1 MVRGK
6 KVNSHI
12 NLNHP
17 ENIYDDLKEK
27 ISDLIAKIVKNEQ
40 VLDTNLVGEKLNE
53 SKQILDFQQKEIEKK
68 MNELKS
74 NSEWDYFT
82 IAFFGETNAGKSTLI
97 EVLRLLFAEKTK
109 SEIQAKF
116 NDLKREFSLDEEE
129 YEKLKNSKNEIDQK
143 SCQNNQKLK
152 EIDQTY
158 TQKLEDH
165 QKMLNVIKH
174 EHDEQISDQSL
185 LREQKLETF
194 NTQIVFLKEAIQY
207 KKKNMSWWLKI
218 IYIFKRLEEEKQIGL
233 IELELIK
240 QKAQLDTELKLL
252 KQKIEKEYASKQ
264 VYLETIQDEYDAT
277 RKTTSS
283 IALQLENEKKVL
295 EQQLQQF
302 EKMLEKLR
310 AFEDGQIMGDGRSD
324 FTRESKEFLF
334 DINGTQVKLIDV
346 PGIEGDEKLVENEIS
361 KAVKKAHAVFYVTSK
376 DAAPNEGTLQKIKTH
391 LADQTEVWT
400 VYNKPVTSPRSLKN
414 GMISNDDER
423 GALNDLNTLMEGTLG
438 KNYKDYTV
446 VAGLAAFYAVA
457 NCLVPFGEKN
467 RNQIKFL
474 NNSGRDELKEKS
486 GLSKFQEHLAQ
497 RVIGDVPYKIKA
509 SNFNKANYVL
519 KQTVDKLKNI
529 HNGFSDLK
537 LNIDKQVAVTKQE
550 IDSEYLDLVQR
561 LKTMIE
567 KIIQDFERK
576 TRQEVYKRI
585 ESDISNDEFKGIL
598 KRQIDNNLESV
609 SKDLIAGFK
618 TETSQF
624 DENIKQKL
632 QKLSLR
638 LASIQNNFK
647 SDDVMGMNNN
657 VSLKFDINNGINK
670 MGLLGVGIGLGAAM
684 WWNPVGWTAIALTAA
699 GLLFS
704 FAKAIWSFFD
714 SDFKKSEQKKSV
726 DKNLSNIVKELK
738 KVAREN
744 LSDVEEKIEPS
755 VLDLKKKLN
764 EPSDQITGL
773 VQDINQS
780 IKMFD
785 ALSNDISS
793 SYGGK

>member
-1 MVRGK
+1 M
-6 KVNSHI
+6 NSHI

-17 ENIYDDLKEK
+17 ENIYDDLKRE
-27 ISDLIAKIVKNEQ
+27 ISNLIAAIVKNEQ
-40 VLDTNLVGEKLNE
+40 ILDVNLVGGKLNE
-53 SKQILDFQQKEIEKK
+53 SKQILSFQKKEIEQK
-68 MNELKS
+68 MDELKC

-97 EVLRLLFAEKTK
+97 EVLRLLFSEKTK
-109 SEIQAKF
+109 SELQAKF
-116 NDLKREFSLDEEE
+116 NALKNEFLLDEEV
-129 YEKLKNSKNEIDQK
+129 YSQLKIADNEINNK
-143 SCQNNQKLK
+143 ILENNQKLK
-152 EIDQTY
+152 EIEKNY
-158 TQKLEDH
+158 TQKLEDY
-165 QKMLNVIKH
+165 QKILNALKH
-174 EHDEQISDQSL
+174 EYNEKIADQSL
-185 LREQKLETF
+185 VNEKKIEVF
-194 NTQIVFLKEAIQY
+194 NTQIVSLKEIIQY

-240 QKAQLDTELKLL
+240 QKAQLDAELKLL
-252 KQKIEKEYASKQ
+252 KEKIEEEYTLKKS
-264 VYLETIQDEYDAT
+264 YLSTIEDEYDVT
-277 RKTTSS
+277 RKTANPIT
-283 IALQLENEKKVL
+283 LQLENEKKTI

-302 EKMLEKLR
+302 ENMLEQLR
-310 AFEDGQIMGDGRSD
+310 PFEDGQIMGDGRSD

-334 DINGTQVKLIDV
+334 DINRTQVKLIDV

-361 KAVKKAHAVFYVTSK
+361 KAVTKAHAVFYVTSK

-391 LADQTEVWT
+391 LVDQTEVWT
-400 VYNKPVTSPRSLKN
+400 IYNKPVTSPRSLKN
-414 GMISNDDER
+414 GLISNDDER
-423 GALNDLNTLMEGTLG
+423 GALNDLNKLMEGALDN
-438 KNYKDYTV
+438 NYKDYTV

-474 NNSGRDELKEKS
+474 NNSDREELKEKS

-509 SNFNKANYVL
+509 SNFNKVNYVL
-519 KQTVDKLKNI
+519 KQTVEKLNNI

-550 IDSEYLDLVQR
+550 IDSEYLDLVQS

-567 KIIQDFERK
+567 KTVQDFERK
-576 TRQEVYKRI
+576 TRQEVYTRI
-585 ESDISNDEFKGIL
+585 ESDISNDDFKGIL

-618 TETSQF
+618 TKTSQF
-624 DENIKQKL
+624 DENLKEKL
-632 QKLSLR
+632 QKLSSR

-647 SDDVMGMNNN
+647 ADDVTGLNNN
-657 VSLKFDINNGINK
+657 VSLKFDINSGINK
-670 MGLLGVGIGLGAAM
+670 MGLLGVGIGVGAAM
-684 WWNPVGWTAIALTAA
+684 WWNPAGWVAISLTAA

-744 LSDVEEKIEPS
+744 LSDVEGKIEPS
-755 VLDLKKKLN
+755 LLDLKKKLN

-773 VQDINQS
+773 VNDMQQS
-780 IKMFD
+780 IKMFKT
-785 ALSNDISS
+785 LSNNISGA
-793 SYGGK
+793 YEVK

>member
-1 MVRGK
+1 M
-6 KVNSHI
+6 NSHI

-53 SKQILDFQQKEIEKK
+53 SKQILSFQQKEIERKID
-68 MNELKS
+68 ELKR

-109 SEIQAKF
+109 NEIQAKF
-116 NDLKREFSLDEEE
+116 NALKDEFSLDEEV
-129 YEKLKNSKNEIDQK
+129 YGQLKNADNEISHK
-143 SCQNNQKLK
+143 ILENNKK
-152 EIDQTY
+152 INEIDQTY
-158 TQKLEDH
+158 TQKLEDY
-165 QKMLNVIKH
+165 QKILNALKY
-174 EHDEQISDQSL
+174 EHDEQIVNQSL
-185 LREQKLETF
+185 LNDQKLEIF
-194 NTQIVFLKEAIQY
+194 NTQIVSLKDAVQY
-207 KKKNMSWWLKI
+207 KKQNMSWWLKI

-240 QKAQLDTELKLL
+240 QKALLDSELKVL
-252 KQKIEKEYASKQ
+252 KQKIEKEYALKQ
-264 VYLETIQDEYDAT
+264 SHLVTIQDEYDLT
-277 RKTTSS
+277 KKPINS
-283 IALQLENEKKVL
+283 ITLQLENEKKAV

-310 AFEDGQIMGDGRSD
+310 EFEDGQIMGDGRSD
-324 FTRESKEFLF
+324 FTRESNEFLF

-361 KAVKKAHAVFYVTSK
+361 KAVKKAHAVFYITSK

-414 GMISNDDER
+414 GLISNDDER
-423 GALNDLNTLMEGTLG
+423 GALDDLNKQMESALDKHY
-438 KNYKDYTV
+438 KNYTV

-457 NCLVPFGEKN
+457 SCLVPFGEKY

-474 NNSGRDELKEKS
+474 NNSDRDELKEKS
-486 GLSKFQEHLAQ
+486 GLSAFQNHLTQ
-497 RVIGDVPYKIKA
+497 TVIGDVPYKIKA

-519 KQTVDKLKNI
+519 KQTVEKLNNI

-550 IDSEYLDLVQR
+550 IDSEYLDLVQS

-598 KRQIDNNLESV
+598 KRQIDNNLELV

-618 TETSQF
+618 KETSQF
-624 DENIKQKL
+624 DENLKEKL
-632 QKLSLR
+632 QKLSSR

-647 SDDVMGMNNN
+647 ADNVTGLNNN

-670 MGLLGVGIGLGAAM
+670 MGLLGVGIGVGAAM
-684 WWNPVGWTAIALTAA
+684 WWNPVGWVAISLTAA

-744 LSDVEEKIEPS
+744 VSDVEEKIEPS
-755 VLDLKKKLN
+755 ISDLKKKLN

-773 VQDINQS
+773 VEDMYQS
-780 IKMFD
+780 INMFKT
-785 ALSNDISS
+785 LSNNISS
-793 SYGGK
+793 AYEVK

>member
-1 MVRGK
+1 M
-6 KVNSHI
+6 NSHI

-53 SKQILDFQQKEIEKK
+53 SKQILSFQQKEIERKID
-68 MNELKS
+68 ELKR

-109 SEIQAKF
+109 NEIQAKF
-116 NDLKREFSLDEEE
+116 KALKDEFSLDEEAYGE
-129 YEKLKNSKNEIDQK
+129 LKNADNEISHK
-143 SCQNNQKLK
+143 ILENNKKLK

-158 TQKLEDH
+158 TQKLEDY
-165 QKMLNVIKH
+165 QKILNALKY
-174 EHDEQISDQSL
+174 EHDEQIVNQSL
-185 LREQKLETF
+185 LNDQKLEIF
-194 NTQIVFLKEAIQY
+194 NTQIVSLKETVQY
-207 KKKNMSWWLKI
+207 KKQNMSWWLKI

-240 QKAQLDTELKLL
+240 QKALLGSELKVL
-252 KQKIEKEYASKQ
+252 KQKIEKEYALKQ
-264 VYLETIQDEYDAT
+264 SHLATIQDEYDLT
-277 RKTTSS
+277 KKPINS
-283 IALQLENEKKVL
+283 ITLQLENEKKVV

-310 AFEDGQIMGDGRSD
+310 EFEDGQIMGDGRSD

-361 KAVKKAHAVFYVTSK
+361 KAVKKAHAVFFVTSK
-376 DAAPNEGTLQKIKTH
+376 DATPNEGTLQKIKAH

-414 GMISNDDER
+414 GLISNDDER
-423 GALNDLNTLMEGTLG
+423 GALSDLNKHMESVLD

-446 VAGLAAFYAVA
+446 VAGLAGFYAVA

-467 RNQIKFL
+467 RNQLKFL
-474 NNSGRDELKEKS
+474 NNSDRDELKEKS
-486 GLSKFQEHLAQ
+486 GLRAFQDHLTQ
-497 RVIGDVPYKIKA
+497 KVVGDVPYKIKA

-519 KQTVDKLKNI
+519 KQTVETLNNV
-529 HNGFSDLK
+529 HTGFSDLK
-537 LNIDKQVAVTKQE
+537 LDIDKQVALTKQE
-550 IDSEYLDLVQR
+550 IDSGYLDLVQS
-561 LKTMIE
+561 LKTVID
-567 KIIQDFERK
+567 KNIQDFERK
-576 TRQEVYKRI
+576 TRQEVYQRI
-585 ESDISNDEFKGIL
+585 ESNISNDDFKSIL
-598 KRQIDNNLESV
+598 KLKIDDNLKTV
-609 SKDLIAGFK
+609 SDDLVKDFK
-618 TETSQF
+618 NETSQF
-624 DENIKQKL
+624 DENLKQKL
-632 QKLSLR
+632 QKLSSR

-647 SDDVMGMNNN
+647 SQGISGLENN
-657 VSLKFDINNGINK
+657 VSLKFDINSGINK
-670 MGLLGVGIGLGAAM
+670 MGLLGVGIGVGAAM
-684 WWNPVGWTAIALTAA
+684 WWNPVGWGAIALTAA

-738 KVAREN
+738 KVAQEN
-744 LSDVEEKIEPS
+744 LNGVEEKIEPS
-755 VLDLKKKLN
+755 LLDLKKKLN

-773 VQDINQS
+773 VEDIHQS
-780 IKMFD
+780 IKMFNT
-785 ALSNDISS
+785 LSNNISS
-793 SYGGK
+793 AYGVK

>member
-1 MVRGK
+1 M
-6 KVNSHI
+6 NSHI

-53 SKQILDFQQKEIEKK
+53 SKQILSFQQKEIERQID
-68 MNELKS
+68 ELKR

-109 SEIQAKF
+109 NEIQAKF
-116 NDLKREFSLDEEE
+116 KALKDEFSLDEEAYGE
-129 YEKLKNSKNEIDQK
+129 LKNADNEISHK
-143 SCQNNQKLK
+143 ILENNKKLK

-158 TQKLEDH
+158 TQKLEDY
-165 QKMLNVIKH
+165 QKILNALKY
-174 EHDEQISDQSL
+174 EHDEQIVNQSL
-185 LREQKLETF
+185 LNDQKLEIF
-194 NTQIVFLKEAIQY
+194 NTQIVSLKEKVQY
-207 KKKNMSWWLKI
+207 KKQNMSWWLKI

-240 QKAQLDTELKLL
+240 QKALLDSELKVL
-252 KQKIEKEYASKQ
+252 KQKIEKEYALKQ
-264 VYLETIQDEYDAT
+264 SHLATIQDEYELT
-277 RKTTSS
+277 KKPINS
-283 IALQLENEKKVL
+283 ITLQLENEKKVV
-295 EQQLQQF
+295 EQQLQHF

-310 AFEDGQIMGDGRSD
+310 EFEDGLIMGDGRSD

-414 GMISNDDER
+414 GLISNDDER
-423 GALNDLNTLMEGTLG
+423 GALNDLNKQMESALDKHY
-438 KNYKDYTV
+438 KNYTV

-457 NCLVPFGEKN
+457 NCLVPFGEKY

-474 NNSGRDELKEKS
+474 NNSDRDELKEKS
-486 GLSKFQEHLAQ
+486 GLSAFQNHLTQ
-497 RVIGDVPYKIKA
+497 TVIGDVPYKIKA

-519 KQTVDKLKNI
+519 KQTVEKLNNI

-550 IDSEYLDLVQR
+550 IDSEYLDLVQS

-598 KRQIDNNLESV
+598 KRQIDNNLELV

-624 DENIKQKL
+624 DENLKEKL
-632 QKLSLR
+632 QKLSSR

-647 SDDVMGMNNN
+647 ADDVTGLNNN

-670 MGLLGVGIGLGAAM
+670 MGLLGVGIGVGAAM
-684 WWNPVGWTAIALTAA
+684 WWNPVGWVAISLTAA

-744 LSDVEEKIEPS
+744 VSDVEEKIEPS
-755 VLDLKKKLN
+755 ISDLKKKLN

-773 VQDINQS
+773 VEDMHQS
-780 IKMFD
+780 INMFKT
-785 ALSNDISS
+785 LSNNISS
-793 SYGGK
+793 AYEVK

>member
-1 MVRGK
+1 M
-6 KVNSHI
+6 NSHI

-53 SKQILDFQQKEIEKK
+53 SKQILSFQQKEIERQID
-68 MNELKS
+68 ELKR

-109 SEIQAKF
+109 NEIQAKF
-116 NDLKREFSLDEEE
+116 KALKDEFSLDEEAYGE
-129 YEKLKNSKNEIDQK
+129 LKNADNEISHK
-143 SCQNNQKLK
+143 ILENNKKLK

-158 TQKLEDH
+158 TQKLEDY
-165 QKMLNVIKH
+165 QKILNALKY
-174 EHDEQISDQSL
+174 EHDEQIVNQSL
-185 LREQKLETF
+185 LNDQKLEIF
-194 NTQIVFLKEAIQY
+194 NTQIVSLKEKVQY
-207 KKKNMSWWLKI
+207 KKQNMSWWLKI

-240 QKAQLDTELKLL
+240 QKALLDSELKVL
-252 KQKIEKEYASKQ
+252 KQKIEKEYALKQ
-264 VYLETIQDEYDAT
+264 SHFATIQDEYELT
-277 RKTTSS
+277 KKPINS
-283 IALQLENEKKVL
+283 ITLQLENEKKVV
-295 EQQLQQF
+295 EQQLQHF

-310 AFEDGQIMGDGRSD
+310 EFEDGLIMGDGRSD

-414 GMISNDDER
+414 GLISNDDER
-423 GALNDLNTLMEGTLG
+423 GALNDLNKQMESALDKHY
-438 KNYKDYTV
+438 KNYTV

-457 NCLVPFGEKN
+457 NCLVPFGEKY

-474 NNSGRDELKEKS
+474 NNSDRDELKEKS
-486 GLSKFQEHLAQ
+486 GLSAFQNHLTQ
-497 RVIGDVPYKIKA
+497 TVIGDVPYKIKA

-519 KQTVDKLKNI
+519 KQTVEKLNNI

-550 IDSEYLDLVQR
+550 IDSEYLDLVQS

-598 KRQIDNNLESV
+598 KRQIDNNLELV

-624 DENIKQKL
+624 DENLKEKL
-632 QKLSLR
+632 QKLSSR

-647 SDDVMGMNNN
+647 ADDVTGLNNN

-670 MGLLGVGIGLGAAM
+670 MGLLGVGIGVGAAM
-684 WWNPVGWTAIALTAA
+684 WWNPVGWVAISLTAA

-744 LSDVEEKIEPS
+744 VSDVEEKIEPS
-755 VLDLKKKLN
+755 ISDLKKKLN

-773 VQDINQS
+773 VEDMHQS
-780 IKMFD
+780 IKMFKT
-785 ALSNDISS
+785 LSNNISS
-793 SYGGK
+793 AYEVK

>member
-1 MVRGK
+1 M
-6 KVNSHI
+6 NSHI

-27 ISDLIAKIVKNEQ
+27 ISDLITTIVKNEQ

-185 LREQKLETF
+185 LKEQKLETF

-423 GALNDLNTLMEGTLG
+423 GALNDLNTLMEGTLD

-519 KQTVDKLKNI
+519 KQTVDKLNNI

-618 TETSQF
+618 AETSQF

>member
-1 MVRGK
+1 M
-6 KVNSHI
+6 NSRI
-12 NLNHP
+12 DIQHP
-17 ENIYDDLKEK
+17 SDIYDELKEK
-27 ISDLIAKIVKNEQ
+27 ISDLIAKIVKNED
-40 VLDTNLVGEKLNE
+40 VLDTQLVGEKISE
-53 SKQILDFQQKEIEKK
+53 SKQILNFQQKEIDRKID
-68 MNELKS
+68 ELKR
-74 NSEWDYFT
+74 NAEWDHFT

-109 SEIQAKF
+109 NEIQAKF
-116 NDLKREFSLDEEE
+116 NALKEEFSLDEDE
-129 YEKLKNSKNEIDQK
+129 YEQLKKSENEV
-143 SCQNNQKLK
+143 NNKTLENHQKLK
-152 EIDQTY
+152 EIDQAY
-158 TQKLEDH
+158 TQKLEDY
-165 QKMLNVIKH
+165 QKTLNILKH
-174 EHDEQISDQSL
+174 EHDEQIADQSL
-185 LREQKLETF
+185 VNGQKLEIF
-194 NTQIVFLKEAIQY
+194 NSQIVSLKETIKY
-207 KKKNMSWWLKI
+207 KKQNMSWWLKI
-218 IYIFKRLEEEKQIGL
+218 IYIFKCLEEEKQIGL

-252 KQKIEKEYASKQ
+252 KQKIEKEYVSKQ
-264 VYLETIQDEYDAT
+264 SYLVTIQDEYDVT

-283 IALQLENEKKVL
+283 IALELEKEKKAI

-310 AFEDGQIMGDGRSD
+310 EFEDGQIMGDGRSD

-361 KAVKKAHAVFYVTSK
+361 KAVKKAHAVFYITSK
-376 DAAPNEGTLQKIKTH
+376 DAAPNEGTLKKIKTH

-414 GMISNDDER
+414 GLISNDDEK
-423 GALNDLNTLMEGTLG
+423 GALNDLNKLMEGTLD

-457 NCLVPFGEKN
+457 NCLTPFGEKN

-474 NNSGRDELKEKS
+474 NNSDREELKSKS
-486 GLSKFQEHLAQ
+486 GLSKFQDHLAQ
-497 RVIGDVPYKIKA
+497 KVIGDVPYKIKA

-519 KQTVDKLKNI
+519 KQTVEKLNNI
-529 HNGFSDLK
+529 HEGFSTLK

-550 IDSEYLDLVQR
+550 IDSDYDDLVQS
-561 LKTMIE
+561 LKTMVD
-567 KIIQDFERK
+567 KTIQEFERK

-609 SKDLIAGFK
+609 SKDLITGFK
-618 TETSQF
+618 TETSKF
-624 DENIKQKL
+624 DENLKQKL
-632 QKLSLR
+632 QKLSSR

-647 SDDVMGMNNN
+647 ADDVTGLNNN
-657 VSLKFDINNGINK
+657 VALKFDINNGINK
-670 MGLLGVGIGLGAAM
+670 LGLLGVGIGVGAAM
-684 WWNPVGWTAIALTAA
+684 WWNPAGWIAISLTAA

-744 LSDVEEKIEPS
+744 VSDVEEKIEPS
-755 VLDLKKKLN
+755 ISDLKKKLN

-773 VQDINQS
+773 VEDMHQS
-780 IKMFD
+780 IKMFKT
-785 ALSNDISS
+785 LSNNISS
-793 SYGGK
+793 AYEVK

>member
-1 MVRGK
+1 M
-6 KVNSHI
+6 NSHI

-53 SKQILDFQQKEIEKK
+53 SKQILSFQQKEIERKID
-68 MNELKS
+68 ELKR

-109 SEIQAKF
+109 NEIQAKF
-116 NDLKREFSLDEEE
+116 KALKDEFSLDEEAYGE
-129 YEKLKNSKNEIDQK
+129 LKNADNEISHK
-143 SCQNNQKLK
+143 ILENNKKLK

-158 TQKLEDH
+158 TQKLEDY
-165 QKMLNVIKH
+165 QKILNALKY
-174 EHDEQISDQSL
+174 EHDEQIVNQSL
-185 LREQKLETF
+185 LNDQKLEIF
-194 NTQIVFLKEAIQY
+194 NTQIVSLKEKVQY
-207 KKKNMSWWLKI
+207 KKQNMSWWLKI

-240 QKAQLDTELKLL
+240 QKALLDSELKVL
-252 KQKIEKEYASKQ
+252 KQKIEKEYALKQ
-264 VYLETIQDEYDAT
+264 SHLATIQDEYELT
-277 RKTTSS
+277 KKPINS
-283 IALQLENEKKVL
+283 ITLQLENEKKVV

-310 AFEDGQIMGDGRSD
+310 EFEDGQIMGDGRSD

-376 DAAPNEGTLQKIKTH
+376 DAAPNEGTLQKIKMH

-414 GMISNDDER
+414 GLISNDDER
-423 GALNDLNTLMEGTLG
+423 GALNDLNKQMESALDKHY
-438 KNYKDYTV
+438 KNYTV

-457 NCLVPFGEKN
+457 HCLVPFGEKY

-474 NNSGRDELKEKS
+474 NNSDRDELKEKS
-486 GLSKFQEHLAQ
+486 GLSAFQNHLTQ
-497 RVIGDVPYKIKA
+497 TVIGDVPYKIKA

-519 KQTVDKLKNI
+519 KQTVEKLNNI

-550 IDSEYLDLVQR
+550 IDSEYLDLVQS

-598 KRQIDNNLESV
+598 KRQIDNNLELV

-624 DENIKQKL
+624 DENLKEKL
-632 QKLSLR
+632 QKLSSR

-647 SDDVMGMNNN
+647 ADDVTGLNNN

-670 MGLLGVGIGLGAAM
+670 MGLLGVGIGVGAAM
-684 WWNPVGWTAIALTAA
+684 WWNPVGWVAISLTAA

-744 LSDVEEKIEPS
+744 VSDVEEKIEPS
-755 VLDLKKKLN
+755 ISDLKKKLN

-773 VQDINQS
+773 VEDMYQS
-780 IKMFD
+780 INMFKT
-785 ALSNDISS
+785 LSNNISS
-793 SYGGK
+793 AYEVK

>member
-1 MVRGK
+1 M
-6 KVNSHI
+6 NSHI

-17 ENIYDDLKEK
+17 ENIYDDLKGE
-27 ISDLIAKIVKNEQ
+27 ISNLIAAIVKNEQ
-40 VLDTNLVGEKLNE
+40 FLDVNLVGGKLNE
-53 SKQILDFQQKEIEKK
+53 SKQILSFQKKEIEQK
-68 MNELKS
+68 MDELKC

-97 EVLRLLFAEKTK
+97 EVLRLLFSEKTK
-109 SEIQAKF
+109 SELQAKF
-116 NDLKREFSLDEEE
+116 NALKNEFLLDEEV
-129 YEKLKNSKNEIDQK
+129 YSQLKIADNEINNK
-143 SCQNNQKLK
+143 ILENNQKLK
-152 EIDQTY
+152 EIEKNY
-158 TQKLEDH
+158 TQKLEDY
-165 QKMLNVIKH
+165 QKILNALKH
-174 EHDEQISDQSL
+174 EYNEKIADQSL
-185 LREQKLETF
+185 VNEKKLEVF
-194 NTQIVFLKEAIQY
+194 NTQIVSLKEIIQY

-240 QKAQLDTELKLL
+240 QKAQLDAELKLL
-252 KQKIEKEYASKQ
+252 KEKIEEEYTLKKS
-264 VYLETIQDEYDAT
+264 YLSTIEDEYDVT
-277 RKTTSS
+277 RKTANPIT
-283 IALQLENEKKVL
+283 LQLENEKKTI

-302 EKMLEKLR
+302 ENMLEQLR
-310 AFEDGQIMGDGRSD
+310 PFEDGQIMGDGRSD

-334 DINGTQVKLIDV
+334 DINRTQVKLIDV

-361 KAVKKAHAVFYVTSK
+361 KAVTKAHAVFYVTSK

-391 LADQTEVWT
+391 LVDQTEVWT
-400 VYNKPVTSPRSLKN
+400 IYNKPVTSPRSLKN
-414 GMISNDDER
+414 GLISNDDER
-423 GALNDLNTLMEGTLG
+423 GALNDLNKLMEGALDN
-438 KNYKDYTV
+438 NYKDYTV

-474 NNSGRDELKEKS
+474 NNSDREELKEKS
-486 GLSKFQEHLAQ
+486 GLSKFQEHLAK

-509 SNFNKANYVL
+509 SNFNKVNYVL
-519 KQTVDKLKNI
+519 KQTVEKLNNI

-550 IDSEYLDLVQR
+550 IDSEYLDLVQS

-567 KIIQDFERK
+567 KTVQDFERK
-576 TRQEVYKRI
+576 TRQEVYTRI
-585 ESDISNDEFKGIL
+585 ESDISNDDFKGIL

-618 TETSQF
+618 TKTSQF
-624 DENIKQKL
+624 DENLKEKL
-632 QKLSLR
+632 QKLSSR

-647 SDDVMGMNNN
+647 ADDVTGLNNN
-657 VSLKFDINNGINK
+657 VSLKFDINSGINK
-670 MGLLGVGIGLGAAM
+670 MGLLGVGIGVGAAM
-684 WWNPVGWTAIALTAA
+684 WWNPAGWVAISLTAA

-744 LSDVEEKIEPS
+744 LSDVEGKIEPS
-755 VLDLKKKLN
+755 LLDLKKKLN

-773 VQDINQS
+773 VNDMQQS
-780 IKMFD
+780 IKMFKT
-785 ALSNDISS
+785 LSNNISGA
-793 SYGGK
+793 YEVK

>member
-1 MVRGK
+1 M
-6 KVNSHI
+6 NSHI

-53 SKQILDFQQKEIEKK
+53 SKQILSFQQKEIERKID
-68 MNELKS
+68 ELKR
-74 NSEWDYFT
+74 NSDWDYFT

-109 SEIQAKF
+109 NEIQAKF
-116 NDLKREFSLDEEE
+116 KALKDEFSLDEEAYGE
-129 YEKLKNSKNEIDQK
+129 LKNADNEISHK
-143 SCQNNQKLK
+143 ILENNKKLK

-158 TQKLEDH
+158 TQKLEDY
-165 QKMLNVIKH
+165 QKILNALKY
-174 EHDEQISDQSL
+174 EHDEQIVNQSL
-185 LREQKLETF
+185 LNDQKLEIF
-194 NTQIVFLKEAIQY
+194 NTQIVSLKEKVQY
-207 KKKNMSWWLKI
+207 KKQNMSWWLKI

-240 QKAQLDTELKLL
+240 QKALLDSELKVL
-252 KQKIEKEYASKQ
+252 KQKIEKEYALKQ
-264 VYLETIQDEYDAT
+264 SHLATIQDEYELT
-277 RKTTSS
+277 KKPINS
-283 IALQLENEKKVL
+283 ITLQLENEKKVV

-310 AFEDGQIMGDGRSD
+310 EFEDGQIMGDGRSD

-414 GMISNDDER
+414 GLISNDDER
-423 GALNDLNTLMEGTLG
+423 GALNDLNKQMESALDKHY
-438 KNYKDYTV
+438 KNYTV

-457 NCLVPFGEKN
+457 NCLVPFGEKY

-474 NNSGRDELKEKS
+474 NNSDRDELKEKS
-486 GLSKFQEHLAQ
+486 GLSAFQNHLTQ
-497 RVIGDVPYKIKA
+497 TVIGDVPYKIKA

-519 KQTVDKLKNI
+519 KQTVEKLNNI

-550 IDSEYLDLVQR
+550 IDSEYLDLVQS

-598 KRQIDNNLESV
+598 KRQIDNNLELV

-624 DENIKQKL
+624 DENLKEKL
-632 QKLSLR
+632 QKLSSR

-647 SDDVMGMNNN
+647 ADDVTGLNNN

-670 MGLLGVGIGLGAAM
+670 MGLLGVGIGVGAAM
-684 WWNPVGWTAIALTAA
+684 WWNPVGWVAISLTAA

-744 LSDVEEKIEPS
+744 VSDVEEKIEPS
-755 VLDLKKKLN
+755 ISDLKKKLN

-773 VQDINQS
+773 VEDMYQS
-780 IKMFD
+780 INMFKT
-785 ALSNDISS
+785 LSNNISS
-793 SYGGK
+793 AYEVK

>member
-1 MVRGK
+1 M
-6 KVNSHI
+6 NSHI

-17 ENIYDDLKEK
+17 ENIYDDLKGE
-27 ISDLIAKIVKNEQ
+27 ISNLIAAIVKNEQ
-40 VLDTNLVGEKLNE
+40 FLDVNLVGGKLNE
-53 SKQILDFQQKEIEKK
+53 SKQILSFQKKEIEQK
-68 MNELKS
+68 MDELKC

-97 EVLRLLFAEKTK
+97 EVLRLLFSEKTK
-109 SEIQAKF
+109 SELQAKF
-116 NDLKREFSLDEEE
+116 NALKNEFLLDEEV
-129 YEKLKNSKNEIDQK
+129 YSQLKIADNEINNK
-143 SCQNNQKLK
+143 ILENNQKLK
-152 EIDQTY
+152 EIEKNY
-158 TQKLEDH
+158 TQKLEDY
-165 QKMLNVIKH
+165 QKILNALKH
-174 EHDEQISDQSL
+174 EYNEKIADQSL
-185 LREQKLETF
+185 VNEKKLEVF
-194 NTQIVFLKEAIQY
+194 NTQIVSLKEIIQY

-240 QKAQLDTELKLL
+240 QKAQLDAELKLL
-252 KQKIEKEYASKQ
+252 KEKIEEEYTLKKS
-264 VYLETIQDEYDAT
+264 YLSTIEDEYDVT
-277 RKTTSS
+277 RKTANPIT
-283 IALQLENEKKVL
+283 LQLENEKKTI

-302 EKMLEKLR
+302 ENMLEQLR
-310 AFEDGQIMGDGRSD
+310 PFEDGQIMGDGRSD

-334 DINGTQVKLIDV
+334 DINRTQVKLIDV

-361 KAVKKAHAVFYVTSK
+361 KAVTKAHAVFYVTSK

-391 LADQTEVWT
+391 LVDQTEVWT
-400 VYNKPVTSPRSLKN
+400 IYNKPVTSPRSLKN
-414 GMISNDDER
+414 GLISNDDER
-423 GALNDLNTLMEGTLG
+423 GALNDLNKLMEGALDN
-438 KNYKDYTV
+438 NYKDYTV

-474 NNSGRDELKEKS
+474 NNSDREELKEKS
-486 GLSKFQEHLAQ
+486 GLSKFQEHLTQ

-509 SNFNKANYVL
+509 SNFNKVNYVL
-519 KQTVDKLKNI
+519 KQTVEKLNNI

-550 IDSEYLDLVQR
+550 IDSEYLDLVQS

-567 KIIQDFERK
+567 KTVQDFERK
-576 TRQEVYKRI
+576 TRQEVYTRI
-585 ESDISNDEFKGIL
+585 ESDISNDDFKGIL

-618 TETSQF
+618 TKTSQF
-624 DENIKQKL
+624 DENLKEKL
-632 QKLSLR
+632 QKLSSR

-647 SDDVMGMNNN
+647 ADDVTGLNNN
-657 VSLKFDINNGINK
+657 VSLKFDINSGINK
-670 MGLLGVGIGLGAAM
+670 MGLLGVGIGVGAAM
-684 WWNPVGWTAIALTAA
+684 WWNPAGWVAISLTAA

-744 LSDVEEKIEPS
+744 LSDVEGKIEPS
-755 VLDLKKKLN
+755 LLDLKKKLN

-773 VQDINQS
+773 VNDMQQS
-780 IKMFD
+780 IKMFKT
-785 ALSNDISS
+785 LSNNISGA
-793 SYGGK
+793 YEVK

>member
-1 MVRGK
+1 M
-6 KVNSHI
+6 NSHI

-53 SKQILDFQQKEIEKK
+53 SKQILSFQQKEIERKID
-68 MNELKS
+68 ELKR

-109 SEIQAKF
+109 NEIQAKF
-116 NDLKREFSLDEEE
+116 KALKDEFSLDEEAYGE
-129 YEKLKNSKNEIDQK
+129 LKNADNEISHK
-143 SCQNNQKLK
+143 ILENNKKLK

-158 TQKLEDH
+158 TQKLEDY
-165 QKMLNVIKH
+165 QKILNAVKY
-174 EHDEQISDQSL
+174 EDDEQIVNQSL
-185 LREQKLETF
+185 LNDQKLEIF
-194 NTQIVFLKEAIQY
+194 NTQIVSLKETVQY
-207 KKKNMSWWLKI
+207 KKQNMSWWLKI

-240 QKAQLDTELKLL
+240 QKALLGSELKVL
-252 KQKIEKEYASKQ
+252 KQKIEKEYALKQ
-264 VYLETIQDEYDAT
+264 SHLATIQDEYDLT
-277 RKTTSS
+277 KKPINS
-283 IALQLENEKKVL
+283 ITLQLENEKKVV

-310 AFEDGQIMGDGRSD
+310 EFEDGQIMGDGRSD

-414 GMISNDDER
+414 GLISNDDER
-423 GALNDLNTLMEGTLG
+423 GALNDLNKQMESALDKHY
-438 KNYKDYTV
+438 KNYTV

-457 NCLVPFGEKN
+457 NCLVPFGEKY
-467 RNQIKFL
+467 RNQAKFL
-474 NNSGRDELKEKS
+474 NNSDRDELKEKS
-486 GLSKFQEHLAQ
+486 GLSAFQNHLTEK
-497 RVIGDVPYKIKA
+497 VVGDVTYKIKA

-519 KQTVDKLKNI
+519 KQTVEKLNNV
-529 HNGFSDLK
+529 HNGFTDLK
-537 LNIDKQVAVTKQE
+537 LNIDKQVVVTKQE
-550 IDSEYLDLVQR
+550 IDSEYLDLVQS
-561 LKTMIE
+561 LKTMID
-567 KIIQDFERK
+567 KNIQDFERE
-576 TRQEVYKRI
+576 TRQEVYQRI
-585 ESDISNDEFKGIL
+585 EGNISNDDFKSTL
-598 KRQIDNNLESV
+598 KLKIDTNLKKV
-609 SKDLIAGFK
+609 SNDLVAGFK
-618 TETSQF
+618 KETSQF
-624 DENIKQKL
+624 DENLKQKL
-632 QKLSLR
+632 QKLSSR

-647 SDDVMGMNNN
+647 SENVAGLDNN
-657 VSLKFDINNGINK
+657 VSLKFDINSGINK
-670 MGLLGVGIGLGAAM
+670 MGLLGVGIGVGAAM
-684 WWNPVGWTAIALTAA
+684 WWNPVGWGAIALTAA

-714 SDFKKSEQKKSV
+714 SDFKKAEQKKSV

-738 KVAREN
+738 KVAKEN
-744 LSDVEEKIEPS
+744 LSEVEEKIEPS
-755 VLDLKKKLN
+755 LLDLKKKLN
-764 EPSDQITGL
+764 EPSNQITGL
-773 VQDINQS
+773 VQDIHQS
-780 IKMFD
+780 IKMFNT
-785 ALSNDISS
+785 LSNNISS
-793 SYGGK
+793 AYGVK

>member
-1 MVRGK
+1 M
-6 KVNSHI
+6 NSHI

-17 ENIYDDLKEK
+17 ENIYDDLKGE
-27 ISDLIAKIVKNEQ
+27 ISNLIAAIVENEQ
-40 VLDTNLVGEKLNE
+40 FLDVNLVGGKLNE
-53 SKQILDFQQKEIEKK
+53 SKQILSFQKKEIEQK
-68 MNELKS
+68 MDELKC

-97 EVLRLLFAEKTK
+97 EVLRLLFSEKTK
-109 SEIQAKF
+109 SELQAKF
-116 NDLKREFSLDEEE
+116 NALKNEFLLDEEV
-129 YEKLKNSKNEIDQK
+129 YSQLKIADNEINNK
-143 SCQNNQKLK
+143 ILENNQKLK
-152 EIDQTY
+152 EVEKNY
-158 TQKLEDH
+158 TQKLEDY
-165 QKMLNVIKH
+165 QKILNALKH
-174 EHDEQISDQSL
+174 EYNEKIADQSL
-185 LREQKLETF
+185 VNEKKLEVF
-194 NTQIVFLKEAIQY
+194 NTQIVSLKEIIQY

-240 QKAQLDTELKLL
+240 QKAQLDAELKLL
-252 KQKIEKEYASKQ
+252 KEKIEEEYTLKKS
-264 VYLETIQDEYDAT
+264 YLSTIEDEYDVT
-277 RKTTSS
+277 RKTANPIT
-283 IALQLENEKKVL
+283 LQLENEKKTI

-302 EKMLEKLR
+302 ENMLEQLR
-310 AFEDGQIMGDGRSD
+310 PFEDGQIMGDGRSD

-334 DINGTQVKLIDV
+334 DINRTQVKLIDV

-361 KAVKKAHAVFYVTSK
+361 KAVTKAHAVFYVTSK

-391 LADQTEVWT
+391 LVDQTEVWT
-400 VYNKPVTSPRSLKN
+400 IYNKPVTSPRSLKN
-414 GMISNDDER
+414 GLISNDDER
-423 GALNDLNTLMEGTLG
+423 GALNDLNKLMEGALDN
-438 KNYKDYTV
+438 NYKDYTV

-474 NNSGRDELKEKS
+474 NNSDREELKEKS

-509 SNFNKANYVL
+509 SNFNKVNYVL
-519 KQTVDKLKNI
+519 KQTVEKLNNI

-550 IDSEYLDLVQR
+550 IDSEYLDLVQS

-567 KIIQDFERK
+567 KTVQDFERK
-576 TRQEVYKRI
+576 TRQEVYTRI
-585 ESDISNDEFKGIL
+585 ESDISNDDFKGIL

-618 TETSQF
+618 TKTSQF
-624 DENIKQKL
+624 DENLKEKL
-632 QKLSLR
+632 QKLSSR

-647 SDDVMGMNNN
+647 ADDVTGLNNN
-657 VSLKFDINNGINK
+657 VSLKFDINSGINK
-670 MGLLGVGIGLGAAM
+670 MGLLGVGIGVGAAM
-684 WWNPVGWTAIALTAA
+684 WWNPAGWVAISLTAA

-744 LSDVEEKIEPS
+744 LSDVEGKIEPS
-755 VLDLKKKLN
+755 LLDLKKKLN

-773 VQDINQS
+773 VNDMQQS
-780 IKMFD
+780 IKMFKT
-785 ALSNDISS
+785 LSNNISGA
-793 SYGGK
+793 YEVK

>member
-1 MVRGK
+1 MS
-6 KVNSHI
+6 SHI

-17 ENIYDDLKEK
+17 ENIYDDLKGK
-27 ISDLIAKIVKNEQ
+27 ISDLIAAIVKNEQ
-40 VLDTNLVGEKLNE
+40 VLDTNLVGEKLKE
-53 SKQILDFQQKEIEKK
+53 SKQILSFQQKEVERKID
-68 MNELKS
+68 ELKR

-109 SEIQAKF
+109 NEIQEKF
-116 NDLKREFSLDEEE
+116 KALKDEFSLDEEA
-129 YEKLKNSKNEIDQK
+129 YGQLRNADNEISHK
-143 SCQNNQKLK
+143 ILENNQKLK

-158 TQKLEDH
+158 TQKLEDY
-165 QKMLNVIKH
+165 QKILNALKY
-174 EHDEQISDQSL
+174 EYDEQIANQSL
-185 LREQKLETF
+185 LNDEKLEIF
-194 NTQIVFLKEAIQY
+194 NTQIVSLKETVQY
-207 KKKNMSWWLKI
+207 KKQNMSWWLKI
-218 IYIFKRLEEEKQIGL
+218 IYIFKRLEEEKKIGL

-240 QKAQLDTELKLL
+240 QKALLDSELKVLT
-252 KQKIEKEYASKQ
+252 QKIEKEYALKKSH
-264 VYLETIQDEYDAT
+264 LTMIQDEFDST
-277 RKTTSS
+277 KKPINS
-283 IALQLENEKKVL
+283 ITLQLENEKKAV

-310 AFEDGQIMGDGRSD
+310 EFEDGQIMGDGRSD
-324 FTRESKEFLF
+324 FTRQSKEFLF

-361 KAVKKAHAVFYVTSK
+361 KAVKKAHAIFYVTSK

-414 GMISNDDER
+414 GLISNDDER
-423 GALNDLNTLMEGTLG
+423 GALNDLNKQMESALDKHY
-438 KNYKDYTV
+438 KNYTV

-457 NCLVPFGEKN
+457 NSLVPFGEKY
-467 RNQIKFL
+467 RNQAKFL
-474 NNSGRDELKEKS
+474 NNSDRDELKEKS
-486 GLSKFQEHLAQ
+486 GLSAFQNHLTQ
-497 RVIGDVPYKIKA
+497 TVIGDVPYKIKA

-519 KQTVDKLKNI
+519 KQTVEKLNNI

-550 IDSEYLDLVQR
+550 IDSEYLDLVQS
-561 LKTMIE
+561 LKTMIK

-598 KRQIDNNLESV
+598 KRQIDNNLELV
-609 SKDLIAGFK
+609 SKDLITGFK
-618 TETSQF
+618 KETVQF
-624 DENIKQKL
+624 DENLKEKL
-632 QKLSLR
+632 QKLSSR

-647 SDDVMGMNNN
+647 ADDVTGLNSN

-670 MGLLGVGIGLGAAM
+670 MGLLGVGIGVGAAM
-684 WWNPVGWTAIALTAA
+684 SWNPVGWVAISLTAA

-738 KVAREN
+738 KVAKEN

-755 VLDLKKKLN
+755 LLDLKKKLN

-773 VQDINQS
+773 VEDMHQS
-780 IKMFD
+780 IKMFKT
-785 ALSNDISS
+785 LSNNISS
-793 SYGGK
+793 AYEVK

>member
-1 MVRGK
+1 M
-6 KVNSHI
+6 NSHI

-53 SKQILDFQQKEIEKK
+53 SKQILSFQQKEIERKID
-68 MNELKS
+68 ELKR

-97 EVLRLLFAEKTK
+97 EVLRLLFAEKSK
-109 SEIQAKF
+109 NEIQAKF
-116 NDLKREFSLDEEE
+116 KALKDEFSLDEEAYGE
-129 YEKLKNSKNEIDQK
+129 LKNADNEISHK
-143 SCQNNQKLK
+143 ILENNKKLK

-158 TQKLEDH
+158 TQKLEDY
-165 QKMLNVIKH
+165 QKILNALKY
-174 EHDEQISDQSL
+174 EHDEQIVNQSL
-185 LREQKLETF
+185 LKDQKLEIF
-194 NTQIVFLKEAIQY
+194 NTQIVSLKEKVQY
-207 KKKNMSWWLKI
+207 KKQNMSWWLKI

-240 QKAQLDTELKLL
+240 QKALLDSELKVL
-252 KQKIEKEYASKQ
+252 KQKIEKEYALKQ
-264 VYLETIQDEYDAT
+264 SHLATIQDEYELT
-277 RKTTSS
+277 KKPINS
-283 IALQLENEKKVL
+283 ITLQLENEKKVV

-310 AFEDGQIMGDGRSD
+310 EFEDGQIMGDGRSD

-414 GMISNDDER
+414 GLISNDDER
-423 GALNDLNTLMEGTLG
+423 GALNDLNKQMESALDKHY
-438 KNYKDYTV
+438 KNYTV

-457 NCLVPFGEKN
+457 NCLVPFGEKY

-474 NNSGRDELKEKS
+474 NNSDRDELKEKS
-486 GLSKFQEHLAQ
+486 GLSAFQNHLTQ
-497 RVIGDVPYKIKA
+497 TVIGDVPYKIKA

-519 KQTVDKLKNI
+519 KQTVEKLNNI

-550 IDSEYLDLVQR
+550 IDSEYLDLVQS

-598 KRQIDNNLESV
+598 KRQIDNNLELV

-624 DENIKQKL
+624 DENLKEKL
-632 QKLSLR
+632 QKLSSR

-647 SDDVMGMNNN
+647 ADDVTGLNNN

-670 MGLLGVGIGLGAAM
+670 MGLLGVGIGVGAAM
-684 WWNPVGWTAIALTAA
+684 WWNPVGWVAISLTAA

-744 LSDVEEKIEPS
+744 VSDVEEKIEPS
-755 VLDLKKKLN
+755 ISDLKKKLN

-773 VQDINQS
+773 VEDMYQS
-780 IKMFD
+780 INMFKT
-785 ALSNDISS
+785 LSNNISS
-793 SYGGK
+793 AYEVK

>member
-1 MVRGK
+1 M
-6 KVNSHI
+6 NSHI

-17 ENIYDDLKEK
+17 ENIYDDLKGK
-27 ISDLIAKIVKNEQ
+27 ISDLIATIVKNEQ

-53 SKQILDFQQKEIEKK
+53 SKQILSFQQKEVERKID
-68 MNELKS
+68 ELKR

-109 SEIQAKF
+109 NEIQAKF
-116 NDLKREFSLDEEE
+116 KALKDEFSLDEEAYGE
-129 YEKLKNSKNEIDQK
+129 LKNADNEISHK
-143 SCQNNQKLK
+143 ILENNKKLK

-158 TQKLEDH
+158 TQKLEDY
-165 QKMLNVIKH
+165 QKILNALKY
-174 EHDEQISDQSL
+174 EHDEQIVNQSL
-185 LREQKLETF
+185 LNDQKLEIF
-194 NTQIVFLKEAIQY
+194 NTQIVSLKETVQY
-207 KKKNMSWWLKI
+207 KKQNMSWWLKI
-218 IYIFKRLEEEKQIGL
+218 IYIFKRLEEEKKIGL

-240 QKAQLDTELKLL
+240 QKALLDSELKVL
-252 KQKIEKEYASKQ
+252 KQKIEKEYALKKSH
-264 VYLETIQDEYDAT
+264 LTTIQDEFDST
-277 RKTTSS
+277 KKPINS
-283 IALQLENEKKVL
+283 IALQLENEKKAV

-310 AFEDGQIMGDGRSD
+310 EFEDGQIMGDGRSD

-376 DAAPNEGTLQKIKTH
+376 DAAPNEGTLQKIKMH

-414 GMISNDDER
+414 GLISNDDER
-423 GALNDLNTLMEGTLG
+423 GALNDLNKLMESALDKHY
-438 KNYKDYTV
+438 KNYTV

-457 NCLVPFGEKN
+457 NCLVPFGEKY
-467 RNQIKFL
+467 RNQVKFL
-474 NNSGRDELKEKS
+474 NNSDRDELKEKS
-486 GLSKFQEHLAQ
+486 GLSAFQNHLSQ
-497 RVIGDVPYKIKA
+497 KVIGDVPYKIKA

-519 KQTVDKLKNI
+519 KQTIEKLNNI
-529 HNGFSDLK
+529 HNSFTDLK

-550 IDSEYLDLVQR
+550 IDSEYLDLVQS

-609 SKDLIAGFK
+609 SEDLITGFK

-624 DENIKQKL
+624 DENLKQKL
-632 QKLSLR
+632 QKLSSR

-647 SDDVMGMNNN
+647 ADDVTGLNNN

-670 MGLLGVGIGLGAAM
+670 MGLLGVGIGVGAAM
-684 WWNPVGWTAIALTAA
+684 WWNPVGWVAISLTAA

-738 KVAREN
+738 KVAKEN

-755 VLDLKKKLN
+755 LLDLKKKLN

-773 VQDINQS
+773 VEDMHQS
-780 IKMFD
+780 IKMFKT
-785 ALSNDISS
+785 LSNNISS
-793 SYGGK
+793 AYEVK

>member
-1 MVRGK
+1 M
-6 KVNSHI
+6 
-12 NLNHP
+12 
-17 ENIYDDLKEK
+17 
-27 ISDLIAKIVKNEQ
+27 
-40 VLDTNLVGEKLNE
+40 
-53 SKQILDFQQKEIEKK
+53 
-68 MNELKS
+68 
-74 NSEWDYFT
+74 
-82 IAFFGETNAGKSTLI
+82 
-97 EVLRLLFAEKTK
+97 
-109 SEIQAKF
+109 
-116 NDLKREFSLDEEE
+116 
-129 YEKLKNSKNEIDQK
+129 
-143 SCQNNQKLK
+143 
-152 EIDQTY
+152 
-158 TQKLEDH
+158 
-165 QKMLNVIKH
+165 
-174 EHDEQISDQSL
+174 
-185 LREQKLETF
+185 
-194 NTQIVFLKEAIQY
+194 FLKEAIQY

-423 GALNDLNTLMEGTLG
+423 GALNDLNTLMEGTLD

-519 KQTVDKLKNI
+519 KQTVDKLNNI

>member
-1 MVRGK
+1 M
-6 KVNSHI
+6 NSHI

-53 SKQILDFQQKEIEKK
+53 SKQILSFQQKEIERKID
-68 MNELKS
+68 ELKR

-109 SEIQAKF
+109 NEIQAKF
-116 NDLKREFSLDEEE
+116 KALKDEFSLDEEAYGE
-129 YEKLKNSKNEIDQK
+129 LKNADNEISHK
-143 SCQNNQKLK
+143 ILENNKKLK

-158 TQKLEDH
+158 TQKLEDY
-165 QKMLNVIKH
+165 QKILNALKY
-174 EHDEQISDQSL
+174 EHDEQIVNQSL
-185 LREQKLETF
+185 LNDQKLEIF
-194 NTQIVFLKEAIQY
+194 NTQIVSLKEKVQY
-207 KKKNMSWWLKI
+207 KKQNMSWWLKI

-240 QKAQLDTELKLL
+240 QKALLDSELKVL
-252 KQKIEKEYASKQ
+252 KQKIEKEYALKQ
-264 VYLETIQDEYDAT
+264 SHLATIQDEYELT
-277 RKTTSS
+277 KKPINS
-283 IALQLENEKKVL
+283 ITLQLENEKKVV

-310 AFEDGQIMGDGRSD
+310 EFEDGQIMGDGRSD

-414 GMISNDDER
+414 GLISNDDER
-423 GALNDLNTLMEGTLG
+423 GALNDLNKQMESALDKHY
-438 KNYKDYTV
+438 KNYTV

-457 NCLVPFGEKN
+457 NCLVPFGEKY

-474 NNSGRDELKEKS
+474 NNSDRDELKEKS
-486 GLSKFQEHLAQ
+486 GLSAFQNHLTQ
-497 RVIGDVPYKIKA
+497 TVIGDVPYKIKA

-519 KQTVDKLKNI
+519 KQTVEKLNNI

-550 IDSEYLDLVQR
+550 IDSEYLDLVQS

-598 KRQIDNNLESV
+598 KRQIDNNLELV

-624 DENIKQKL
+624 DENLKEKL
-632 QKLSLR
+632 QKLSSR

-647 SDDVMGMNNN
+647 ADDVTGLNNN

-670 MGLLGVGIGLGAAM
+670 MGLLGVGIGVGAAM
-684 WWNPVGWTAIALTAA
+684 WWNPVGWVAISLTAA

-744 LSDVEEKIEPS
+744 VSDVEEKIEPS
-755 VLDLKKKLN
+755 ISDLKKKLN

-773 VQDINQS
+773 VEDMYQS
-780 IKMFD
+780 INMFKT
-785 ALSNDISS
+785 LSNNISS
-793 SYGGK
+793 AYEVK

>member
-1 MVRGK
+1 M
-6 KVNSHI
+6 NSHI

-17 ENIYDDLKEK
+17 ENIYDDLKGK
-27 ISDLIAKIVKNEQ
+27 ISDLIATIVKNEQ

-53 SKQILDFQQKEIEKK
+53 SKQILSFQQKEVERKID
-68 MNELKS
+68 ELKR

-97 EVLRLLFAEKTK
+97 EVLRLLFSEKTK
-109 SEIQAKF
+109 NEIQEKF
-116 NDLKREFSLDEEE
+116 KALKDEFSLDEEA
-129 YEKLKNSKNEIDQK
+129 YGQLKNADNEISHK
-143 SCQNNQKLK
+143 ILENNQKLK

-158 TQKLEDH
+158 NQKLEDY
-165 QKMLNVIKH
+165 QQILNALKY
-174 EHDEQISDQSL
+174 EYDEQIANQSL
-185 LREQKLETF
+185 LNDEKLEIF
-194 NTQIVFLKEAIQY
+194 NTQIVSLKETVQY
-207 KKKNMSWWLKI
+207 KKQNMSWWLKI
-218 IYIFKRLEEEKQIGL
+218 IYIFKRLEEEKKIGL

-240 QKAQLDTELKLL
+240 QKALLDSELKVL
-252 KQKIEKEYASKQ
+252 KQKIEKEYALKKSH
-264 VYLETIQDEYDAT
+264 LTTIQDEFDST
-277 RKTTSS
+277 KKPINS
-283 IALQLENEKKVL
+283 IALQLENEKKAV

-310 AFEDGQIMGDGRSD
+310 EFEDGQIMGDGRSD

-376 DAAPNEGTLQKIKTH
+376 DAAPNEGTLQKIKMH

-414 GMISNDDER
+414 GLISNDDER
-423 GALNDLNTLMEGTLG
+423 GALNDLNKLMESALDKHY
-438 KNYKDYTV
+438 KNYTV

-457 NCLVPFGEKN
+457 NCLVPFGEKY
-467 RNQIKFL
+467 RNQVKFL
-474 NNSGRDELKEKS
+474 NNSDRDELKEKS
-486 GLSKFQEHLAQ
+486 GLSAFQNHLSQ
-497 RVIGDVPYKIKA
+497 KVIGDVPYKIKA

-519 KQTVDKLKNI
+519 KQTIEKLNNI
-529 HNGFSDLK
+529 HNSFTDLK

-550 IDSEYLDLVQR
+550 IDSEYLDLVQS

-609 SKDLIAGFK
+609 SEDLITGFK

-624 DENIKQKL
+624 DENLKQKL
-632 QKLSLR
+632 QKLSSR

-647 SDDVMGMNNN
+647 ADDVTGLNNN

-670 MGLLGVGIGLGAAM
+670 MGLLGVGIGVGAAM
-684 WWNPVGWTAIALTAA
+684 WWNPVGWVAISLTAA

-738 KVAREN
+738 KVAKEN

-755 VLDLKKKLN
+755 LLDLKKKLN

-773 VQDINQS
+773 VEDMHQS
-780 IKMFD
+780 IKMFKT
-785 ALSNDISS
+785 LSNNISS
-793 SYGGK
+793 AYEVK

>member
-1 MVRGK
+1 M
-6 KVNSHI
+6 
-12 NLNHP
+12 
-17 ENIYDDLKEK
+17 
-27 ISDLIAKIVKNEQ
+27 
-40 VLDTNLVGEKLNE
+40 
-53 SKQILDFQQKEIEKK
+53 
-68 MNELKS
+68 
-74 NSEWDYFT
+74 
-82 IAFFGETNAGKSTLI
+82 
-97 EVLRLLFAEKTK
+97 
-109 SEIQAKF
+109 
-116 NDLKREFSLDEEE
+116 
-129 YEKLKNSKNEIDQK
+129 
-143 SCQNNQKLK
+143 
-152 EIDQTY
+152 
-158 TQKLEDH
+158 
-165 QKMLNVIKH
+165 
-174 EHDEQISDQSL
+174 
-185 LREQKLETF
+185 
-194 NTQIVFLKEAIQY
+194 
-207 KKKNMSWWLKI
+207 
-218 IYIFKRLEEEKQIGL
+218 
-233 IELELIK
+233 
-240 QKAQLDTELKLL
+240 
-252 KQKIEKEYASKQ
+252 
-264 VYLETIQDEYDAT
+264 
-277 RKTTSS
+277 
-283 IALQLENEKKVL
+283 
-295 EQQLQQF
+295 
-302 EKMLEKLR
+302 
-310 AFEDGQIMGDGRSD
+310 
-324 FTRESKEFLF
+324 
-334 DINGTQVKLIDV
+334 
-346 PGIEGDEKLVENEIS
+346 
-361 KAVKKAHAVFYVTSK
+361 
-376 DAAPNEGTLQKIKTH
+376 
-391 LADQTEVWT
+391 
-400 VYNKPVTSPRSLKN
+400 
-414 GMISNDDER
+414 
-423 GALNDLNTLMEGTLG
+423 
-438 KNYKDYTV
+438 
-446 VAGLAAFYAVA
+446 
-457 NCLVPFGEKN
+457 
-467 RNQIKFL
+467 
-474 NNSGRDELKEKS
+474 
-486 GLSKFQEHLAQ
+486 
-497 RVIGDVPYKIKA
+497 
-509 SNFNKANYVL
+509 
-519 KQTVDKLKNI
+519 
-529 HNGFSDLK
+529 
-537 LNIDKQVAVTKQE
+537 AVTKQE
-550 IDSEYLDLVQR
+550 IDSEYLDLVQS

-609 SKDLIAGFK
+609 SRDLIAGFK

>member
-1 MVRGK
+1 
-6 KVNSHI
+6 
-12 NLNHP
+12 
-17 ENIYDDLKEK
+17 
-27 ISDLIAKIVKNEQ
+27 LIA
-40 VLDTNLVGEKLNE
+40 
-53 SKQILDFQQKEIEKK
+53 
-68 MNELKS
+68 
-74 NSEWDYFT
+74 
-82 IAFFGETNAGKSTLI
+82 
-97 EVLRLLFAEKTK
+97 
-109 SEIQAKF
+109 
-116 NDLKREFSLDEEE
+116 
-129 YEKLKNSKNEIDQK
+129 
-143 SCQNNQKLK
+143 
-152 EIDQTY
+152 
-158 TQKLEDH
+158 
-165 QKMLNVIKH
+165 
-174 EHDEQISDQSL
+174 
-185 LREQKLETF
+185 
-194 NTQIVFLKEAIQY
+194 
-207 KKKNMSWWLKI
+207 
-218 IYIFKRLEEEKQIGL
+218 
-233 IELELIK
+233 
-240 QKAQLDTELKLL
+240 
-252 KQKIEKEYASKQ
+252 
-264 VYLETIQDEYDAT
+264 
-277 RKTTSS
+277 
-283 IALQLENEKKVL
+283 
-295 EQQLQQF
+295 
-302 EKMLEKLR
+302 
-310 AFEDGQIMGDGRSD
+310 
-324 FTRESKEFLF
+324 
-334 DINGTQVKLIDV
+334 
-346 PGIEGDEKLVENEIS
+346 
-361 KAVKKAHAVFYVTSK
+361 
-376 DAAPNEGTLQKIKTH
+376 
-391 LADQTEVWT
+391 
-400 VYNKPVTSPRSLKN
+400 
-414 GMISNDDER
+414 NDDER
-423 GALNDLNTLMEGTLG
+423 GALNDLNKLMEGTLD

-474 NNSGRDELKEKS
+474 NNSDRDELKEKS

-519 KQTVDKLKNI
+519 KQTVDKLNNI

-550 IDSEYLDLVQR
+550 IDSEYLDLVQS

-598 KRQIDNNLESV
+598 RRQIDNNLESV
-609 SKDLIAGFK
+609 SKELIAGFK

-632 QKLSLR
+632 QKLSSR

-780 IKMFD
+780 IKIFD
-785 ALSNDISS
+785 ALSNNISS
-793 SYGGK
+793 SYGVK

>member
-1 MVRGK
+1 M
-6 KVNSHI
+6 NSHI

-53 SKQILDFQQKEIEKK
+53 SKQILSFQQKEIERKID
-68 MNELKS
+68 ELKS

-109 SEIQAKF
+109 KEIQAKF
-116 NDLKREFSLDEEE
+116 KALKDEFSLDEEA
-129 YEKLKNSKNEIDQK
+129 YGQLKDADHEISRK
-143 SCQNNQKLK
+143 ILENNQKLK
-152 EIDQTY
+152 EIDETY
-158 TQKLEDH
+158 TQKLEDY
-165 QKMLNVIKH
+165 QKILNALKY
-174 EHDEQISDQSL
+174 EHDEQIKDQSL
-185 LREQKLETF
+185 LDEQKLEVF
-194 NTQIVFLKEAIQY
+194 NTQIVSLKEIVQY
-207 KKKNMSWWLKI
+207 KKQNMSWWLKI
-218 IYIFKRLEEEKQIGL
+218 LYIFKRLEEEKQIGV

-240 QKAQLDTELKLL
+240 QKAQIDSELKLL
-252 KQKIEKEYASKQ
+252 KQKIEKENALKQ
-264 VYLETIQDEYDAT
+264 SHLEIIQDEYDLT
-277 RKTTSS
+277 KKPINS
-283 IALQLENEKKVL
+283 ITVQLENEKKSV

-310 AFEDGQIMGDGRSD
+310 EFEDGQIMGDGRSD

-361 KAVKKAHAVFYVTSK
+361 KAVKKAHAVFFVTSK
-376 DAAPNEGTLQKIKTH
+376 DATPNEGTLQKIKAH

-414 GMISNDDER
+414 GLISNDDER
-423 GALNDLNTLMEGTLG
+423 GALSDLNKHMESVLD

-446 VAGLAAFYAVA
+446 VAGLAGFYAVA

-467 RNQIKFL
+467 RNQLKFL
-474 NNSGRDELKEKS
+474 NNSDRDELKEKS
-486 GLSKFQEHLAQ
+486 GLRAFQDHLTQ
-497 RVIGDVPYKIKA
+497 KVVGDVPYKIKA

-519 KQTVDKLKNI
+519 KQTVETLNNV
-529 HNGFSDLK
+529 HTGFSDLK
-537 LNIDKQVAVTKQE
+537 LNIDKQVALTKQE
-550 IDSEYLDLVQR
+550 IDSGYLDLVQS
-561 LKTMIE
+561 LKTVID
-567 KIIQDFERK
+567 KNIQDFERK
-576 TRQEVYKRI
+576 TRQEVYQRI
-585 ESDISNDEFKGIL
+585 ESNISNDDFKSIL
-598 KRQIDNNLESV
+598 KLKIDDNLKTV
-609 SKDLIAGFK
+609 SDDLVKDFK
-618 TETSQF
+618 NETSQF
-624 DENIKQKL
+624 DENLKQKL
-632 QKLSLR
+632 QKLSSR

-647 SDDVMGMNNN
+647 SQGISGLENN
-657 VSLKFDINNGINK
+657 VSLKFDINSGINK
-670 MGLLGVGIGLGAAM
+670 MGLLGVGIGVGAAM
-684 WWNPVGWTAIALTAA
+684 WWNPVGWGAIALTAA

-738 KVAREN
+738 KVAQEN
-744 LSDVEEKIEPS
+744 LNGVEEKIEPS
-755 VLDLKKKLN
+755 LLDLKKKLN

-773 VQDINQS
+773 IEDIHQS
-780 IKMFD
+780 IKMFNT
-785 ALSNDISS
+785 LSNNISS
-793 SYGGK
+793 AYGVK

>member
-1 MVRGK
+1 M
-6 KVNSHI
+6 NSHI

-27 ISDLIAKIVKNEQ
+27 ISDLITTIVKNEQ

-53 SKQILDFQQKEIEKK
+53 SKQILSFQQKEIERKID
-68 MNELKS
+68 ELKR

-109 SEIQAKF
+109 SELQAKF
-116 NDLKREFSLDEEE
+116 NALKNEFSLDEEA
-129 YEKLKNSKNEIDQK
+129 YSQLKNADNEISNK
-143 SCQNNQKLK
+143 ILENNQKLK

-158 TQKLEDH
+158 TQKLEDY
-165 QKMLNVIKH
+165 QKILNVLKH
-174 EHDEQISDQSL
+174 EHNEQIADQSL
-185 LREQKLETF
+185 INEQKLEIF
-194 NTQIVFLKEAIQY
+194 NTQVVSLKETIQY
-207 KKKNMSWWLKI
+207 KKQNMSWWLKI

-240 QKAQLDTELKLL
+240 QKAQLDAELKLL
-252 KQKIEKEYASKQ
+252 KKKIEEEFTLKQ
-264 VYLETIQDEYDAT
+264 SYLSTIQDEYDVT
-277 RKTTSS
+277 RKTANS
-283 IALQLENEKKVL
+283 ITLQLENEKKAI

-302 EKMLEKLR
+302 EKMLEQLR
-310 AFEDGQIMGDGRSD
+310 QFEDGQIMGDGRSD

-334 DINGTQVKLIDV
+334 DINGTQIKLIDV

-414 GMISNDDER
+414 GLIGNDDER
-423 GALNDLNTLMEGTLG
+423 GALNDLNKLMEGTLD
-438 KNYKDYTV
+438 KNYKDYIV

-474 NNSGRDELKEKS
+474 NNSDRDELKEKS

-519 KQTVDKLKNI
+519 KQTVEKLNNI

-550 IDSEYLDLVQR
+550 IDSEYLDLVQS

-609 SKDLIAGFK
+609 SKHLIAGFK

-624 DENIKQKL
+624 DENLKEKL
-632 QKLSLR
+632 QKLSSR

-647 SDDVMGMNNN
+647 ADDVTGLNNN
-657 VSLKFDINNGINK
+657 VSLKFDINSGINK
-670 MGLLGVGIGLGAAM
+670 MGLLGVGIGVGAAM
-684 WWNPVGWTAIALTAA
+684 WWNPVGWGAIALTAA

-726 DKNLSNIVKELK
+726 DKNLLNIVKELK

-744 LSDVEEKIEPS
+744 LSNVEEKIEPS
-755 VLDLKKKLN
+755 LLDLKKKLN

-773 VQDINQS
+773 VDDIHQS
-780 IKMFD
+780 IKMFNT
-785 ALSNDISS
+785 LSNNISNA
-793 SYGGK
+793 YGVK